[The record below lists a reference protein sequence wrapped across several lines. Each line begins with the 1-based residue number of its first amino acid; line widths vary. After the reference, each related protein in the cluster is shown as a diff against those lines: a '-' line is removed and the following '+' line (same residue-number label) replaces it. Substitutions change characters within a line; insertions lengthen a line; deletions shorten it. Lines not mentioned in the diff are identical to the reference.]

1 MDLSALSDV
10 DLSVFIKTIHEAR
23 FSALEN
29 DPLIWAAPF
38 VVQLHVDL
46 IAEHERRLAEQG
58 SSEVARLRSW
68 LVWRGRE
75 EHALVLR
82 RRLREDPALRRLVR
96 SNPAVMRDLLRP
108 FVVDDDLLVEFADAA
123 EPGRLSWRAAL
134 APAPRQGSPGRWSGI
149 QRRRRW

>member
-1 MDLSALSDV
+1 MLSDA

-23 FSALEN
+23 FPTLEN

-46 IAEHERRLAEQG
+46 IAERERRLAEQG
-58 SSEVARLRSW
+58 SNEVAQLRSW

-82 RRLREDPALRRLVR
+82 RLREDPALRKLVR
-96 SNPAVMRDLLRP
+96 TNPAVMRDLLRP
-108 FVVDDDLLVEFADAA
+108 FVVDDDLLVEFADAV
-123 EPGRLSWRAAL
+123 ERA
-134 APAPRQGSPGRWSGI
+134 RDD
-149 QRRRRW
+149 